1 MKIYVNARFL
11 TQNVTGVQRY
21 AIELSKQLKRL
32 YGDKIKF
39 VCPRNVTNI
48 EACDELGAEAIG
60 KHTGHVWEQ
69 LDLPIH
75 LKKNGNPLLVNLSN
89 TAPLL
94 YANKVTTVHDIT
106 FVRFPDTYSKT
117 FVYLYRMMIPLVI
130 KSSKHIFTVSNF
142 SKKEII
148 THYHCD
154 QRKISVVY
162 NAVSGEFQRIEDREL
177 NKKKYF
183 MAVSSVKGNKNFIYI
198 LEAFEQFSI
207 VNKDVELFI
216 IGDLKSSSFQTLNI
230 DKYLQNPQIKTL
242 GRVSDDDLIKYYSNA
257 LAFLFPSL
265 YEGFGIPPLEAQAC
279 GCPAICADASCLP
292 EIFGNSV
299 LYCNPYVIDSMVN
312 AMNKLAYDKELRI
325 KMVND
330 GMKNVDSYSWQDSAL
345 EFADKIKTIS
355 GITYSEQNLIPKVNA
370 KENYQLI
377 VDDIF
382 GKGNIV
388 IDIDDKQ
395 NNLIGA
401 LCASCYRIFRQNFI
415 SRLKRLK
422 DKYSTDQ
429 AALKCIYTQ
438 VKLIADNHNWEGA
451 YGELAAYDILY
462 NENIVGGIELDK
474 TIAASES
481 FSINYGMAATNED
494 VYFTESDIH
503 CDVKIMADTIGKM
516 LKGLIES
523 VLKSKPFGNKCLVM
537 PEFPLD
543 DIEEDYQ
550 KNYANIK
557 KELEENLKEGCGNII
572 SACCPKLKFNV
583 SWKGCC
589 SSISSY
595 DPYKRA
601 KQMKYAILK
610 RYSKK
615 FTKNYP
621 FMLVMVNFAW
631 YNQIDRDSFGD
642 NAVLYRSL
650 ARRVFCERSDAN
662 VTFTSIDPKFKG
674 NETVFDVAKKMSAIL
689 FIDDFSVTKL
699 DDNYTAYLYLNPNAD
714 NRIVSGLHYLETIV
728 KNGSKDGDIENF
740 EHDNY

>member
-1 MKIYVNARFL
+1 MIIVNARFL
-11 TQNVTGVQRY
+11 TQNLTGVQRY
-21 AIELSKQLKRL
+21 AIELCRQLKRL
-32 YGDKIKF
+32 YGDKIMF
-39 VCPRNVTNI
+39 VCPHNVVNHDVFQ
-48 EACDELGAEAIG
+48 EFGAVVIG
-60 KHTGHVWEQ
+60 HHTGHLWEQ
-69 LDLPIH
+69 WDLPIY

-89 TAPLL
+89 TAPIS
-94 YANKVTTVHDIT
+94 YSNKVTTIHDIT
-106 FVRFPDTYSKT
+106 YIRYPETFSKT
-117 FVYLYRMMIPLVI
+117 FLALYRCVIPLVI
-130 KSSKHIFTVSNF
+130 KTSKHIFTVSDF
-142 SKKEII
+142 SKKEISSF
-148 THYHCD
+148 YHCNPN
-154 QRKISVVY
+154 KISVVY
-162 NAVSGEFQRIEDREL
+162 NAVSEDFQRSVDDEL
-177 NKKKYF
+177 SRKNYF
-183 MAVSSVKGNKNFIYI
+183 MAVSSVKENKNFIYI
-198 LEAFEQFSI
+198 LDAFQKFSND
-207 VNKDVELFI
+207 NKNIELYI
-216 IGDLKSSSFQTLNI
+216 IGDLKSKSFQTLNI
-230 DKYLQNPQIKTL
+230 DKYLKNPQIKTL
-242 GRVSDDDLIKYYSNA
+242 GRVSDEELIKYYSNA

-299 LYCNPYVIDSMVN
+299 LYCNPYVVDSLVN
-312 AMNKLAYDKELRI
+312 AMNKIAYNKDLRI

-330 GMKNVDSYSWQDSAL
+330 GIKNVDRYSWQDSAL

-355 GITYSEQNLIPKVNA
+355 RIDYDIRNLMPKVNA
-370 KENYQLI
+370 KYNYQLI

-388 IDIDDKQ
+388 IDIDDKR

-401 LCASCYRIFRQNFI
+401 LCASGHRIFRQNFI
-415 SRLKRLK
+415 NRLKRLK

-462 NENIVGGIELDK
+462 NENLVGGIELDK
-474 TIAASES
+474 TISASES
-481 FSINYGMAATNED
+481 FSINFGMAATNED
-494 VYFTESDIH
+494 LYFAESDIH

-543 DIEEDYQ
+543 DTEEDYQ
-550 KNYANIK
+550 KNYAHIK

-583 SWKGCC
+583 SWKGYC
-589 SSISSY
+589 SSINSCDKY
-595 DPYKRA
+595 RRA

-662 VTFTSIDPKFKG
+662 VPFTSIDPRFNG
-674 NETVFDVAKKMSAIL
+674 NETISDVAKKISAIL

-699 DDNYTAYLYLNPNAD
+699 DDNYTAYLYVNPNAD
-714 NRIVSGLHYLETIV
+714 NRIVCGLHFLETIV
-728 KNGSKDGDIENF
+728 NNGSKKGVVDYF